1 MQTAQEFLLAAKRC
15 EQNALDQLGLS
26 CELVGDLGELVHQ
39 LQRERGAAN
48 IFLGSGGRLFLQQW
62 HQQRDAVHAAELS
75 LRSAF
80 SRLAAGQR
88 DEASCARLF
97 SRIAWVL
104 QGLDELRELRQ
115 RIALLELSAAAS
127 TQAFTRLI
135 AVLLSLVFEVAD
147 TATDPELTRLLV
159 ALFHLLQGKEF
170 AGQERALGA
179 SCFATGFFSAEAR
192 ETLSHLQEA
201 QGRSFDTFTQF
212 APDQALAHWQEL
224 QTSTV
229 YLELQR
235 LRQVART
242 TSDAQCV
249 PPALSEIWYELT
261 SHRIDTL
268 HHIEQSLGQKLKRL
282 ARQKARRA
290 SADLLEY
297 RHCLDA
303 LAARDQA
310 LLADLHRALER
321 ALGDETG
328 AYGDWQSSALVGLS
342 PHFSRSLVDLI
353 HSQAQRL
360 QTMQDE
366 LSAAKKTL
374 QERKLIERAKGLL
387 MSQRGLSEDQAYQLM
402 RQSAMAQHRRLA
414 EVAEAIVNSVQLL
427 QTSTHRQS
435 KAVPL

>member
-48 IFLGSGGRLFLQQW
+48 IFLGSGGRLFRQQW
-62 HQQRDAVHAAELS
+62 QQQRDAVHAAEVS

-179 SCFATGFFSAEAR
+179 SCFATGFFSVEAR

-212 APDQALAHWQEL
+212 APDQALANWQEL

-229 YLELQR
+229 HLELQR

-242 TSDAQCV
+242 TSDAVSV

-290 SADLLEY
+290 NADLLEY

-303 LAARDQA
+303 LAAQDQA

-328 AYGDWQSSALVGLS
+328 TYADWQSSALVGLS